1 LQIEAEGSD
10 HVDTRP
16 VQQVHRVAIGPSLR
30 VVQVIDSLDRPGGA
44 EQSLAQLA
52 PRLVDE
58 GIDLHVAYLLERDG
72 FQEDLL
78 KAGVGVHSLAGD
90 TANRRYWRDR
100 AVDLIRTLR
109 PAVVHTTL
117 FEADLAGRRAAA
129 RTRVPCIS
137 SLVNT
142 AYGPTESRRD
152 GLSKVRM
159 RAAQAA
165 DIITARRVSRFHAIT
180 EHVATVMSRRLLIP
194 RSKIDVIRRGR
205 DPELL
210 GRRSAARRGT
220 ARRRLELEPETPLI
234 LAVGRQEPQK
244 GFDVLLEALLRVRS
258 LFPTVRVIVAG
269 REGRASPALARLMS
283 IHELAG
289 TVRFLGARDDVAD
302 LMAAADV
309 LAFTSLWEG
318 AAGTLLEAMALE
330 CPIVASRLPPILEA
344 LDESTAELVTPGD
357 AEDLAR
363 GLASVL
369 SNPDEA
375 AGRVQRA
382 LARFDEEFTIEHSA
396 RRTADLY
403 WRVAT
408 A

>member
-1 LQIEAEGSD
+1 MEVEGTD
-10 HVDTRP
+10 RP
-16 VQQVHRVAIGPSLR
+16 DPARQVRRVAISPSLR
-30 VVQVIDSLDRPGGA
+30 VVQIIDSLDRPGGA

-52 PRLVDE
+52 PRLVSE

-72 FQEDLL
+72 FQDDLVR
-78 KAGVGVHSLAGD
+78 AGVGVHSLAGD
-90 TANRRYWRDR
+90 TANRRYWRDK
-100 AVDLIRTLR
+100 AEDLIHALQ

-142 AYGPTESRRD
+142 AYGRTESRRD
-152 GLSKVRM
+152 GLSQVRM

-165 DIITARRVSRFHAIT
+165 DIITARRVTRFHAIT

-194 RSKIDVIRRGR
+194 RSKIEVIRRGR
-205 DPELL
+205 DAELL
-210 GRRSAARRGT
+210 GRRSAARRAAT
-220 ARRRLELEPETPLI
+220 RRRLDIEPETPLI

-244 GFDVLLEALLRVRS
+244 GFDVLLEALPRVRS

-269 REGRASPALARLMS
+269 REGRASPDLARLVS
-283 IHELAG
+283 THDLSR
-289 TVRFLGARDDVAD
+289 TVLFLGARNDVAD
-302 LMAAADV
+302 LMVASDV
-309 LAFTSLWEG
+309 LAFSSLWEG

-330 CPIVASRLPPILEA
+330 CPIVASRLPAILEA
-344 LDESTAELVTPGD
+344 LDESTAELTTPDD
-357 AEDLAR
+357 AADLAR
-363 GLASVL
+363 GLANVL
-369 SNPDEA
+369 ASPDEA
-375 AGRVQRA
+375 VGRVHRA
-382 LARFDEEFTIEHSA
+382 RARFDDEFTIQLSA

-403 WRVAT
+403 RRVAT